1 MFLLEMQ
8 ESTLILYAPH
18 MADDILARL
27 KRSPVLCDGAMG
39 TLLYAKGIF
48 INRCYDELNLSQPDL
63 IRGIHHDYLQAGAE
77 IIETNTFGANA
88 FRLARHSLADKVP
101 DMNRMGARL
110 AREAAKSFDVWVAGS
125 VGPLGTRIEPLGKT
139 SFEEARRAFREQI
152 EALAEGGVDLLMLE
166 TFGYLEE
173 LHQAMLA
180 AKDVGAKLPLVVQV
194 TIDEDG
200 NCLDGSDPATFA
212 PRLEDWGADVI
223 GCNCSVGPVAMLD
236 AIERVRTLTS
246 LPLAAQPNAGIPR
259 SVEGRN
265 IYLCSPEYMASYARK
280 FVAAGA
286 RIVGGC
292 CGTTPDHIRVM
303 KSALRAGEA
312 RGKSGSAQVA
322 SAGAPRA
329 VPAQPLEERSV
340 LGAKLARGEFVTM
353 VEVVPPK
360 GTDIRKELEGS
371 RFLKSVGVDAV
382 NIPDSPRASARM
394 SNQALSLLVQRE
406 AGIDA
411 ILHYT
416 CRDRNVLCIQSDLL
430 GAAAVGIKNL
440 ICITGDPPKMGNY
453 PDATAVFDV
462 DAIGLVNIVHN
473 LNRGLDL
480 GGNPIG
486 PGTGFVI
493 GVGANPGLTDLDEE
507 VRRFEYKVA
516 AGAEYAVTQP
526 VFDIRLLENFL
537 RRIEHCRIPVVAG
550 IWPLVSVRNAEFMK
564 NELRVSVPDSI
575 LERMARAQTPEA
587 ARAEGVAIA
596 REMLVAVR
604 HTVQGA
610 QISAPQ
616 GRYSSAVDVLE
627 ALGGEASATA

>member
-1 MFLLEMQ
+1 MAADLLERTKQ
-8 ESTLILYAPH
+8 
-18 MADDILARL
+18 
-27 KRSPVLCDGAMG
+27 SPILCDGAMG
-39 TLLYAKGIF
+39 TLLYAKGVF

-77 IIETNTFGANA
+77 IVETNTFGANA
-88 FRLARHSLADKVP
+88 FRLARHSIAGKVK
-101 DMNRMGARL
+101 DINRSGAAL

-139 SFEEARRAFREQI
+139 SFEEARQAFREQI
-152 EALAEGGVDLLMLE
+152 AALAEGGVDLLMME

-180 AKDVGAKLPLVVQV
+180 AQDVGAKLPLVVQV

-200 NCLDGSDPATFA
+200 NCLDGSEPETFA
-212 PRLEDWGADVI
+212 PLLEEWGADVI

-236 AIERVRTLTS
+236 AIERVRAVSS

-292 CGTTPDHIRVM
+292 CGTTPEHIRVM
-303 KSALRAGEA
+303 KSGLRVGEA
-312 RGKSGSAQVA
+312 RGRAA
-322 SAGAPRA
+322 STHATGIATAPMPS
-329 VPAQPLEERSV
+329 PAQSIEERSE

-360 GTDIRKELEGS
+360 GTDIHKELDGA

-394 SNQALSLLVQRE
+394 SNQALSLLVQR
-406 AGIDA
+406 ATGIEA

-473 LNRGLDL
+473 LNRGLDI

-486 PGTGFVI
+486 AGTGFVI
-493 GVGANPGLTDLDEE
+493 GVGANPGLTELDEE
-507 VRRFEYKVA
+507 VRRFEFKVA

-537 RRIEHCRIPVVAG
+537 RRIEHCRIPIIAG

-575 LERMARAQTPEA
+575 LERMQRAATPEA
-587 ARAEGVAIA
+587 AREEGIAVA

-616 GRYSSAVDVLE
+616 SRYSAAVDVLE
-627 ALGGEASATA
+627 ALGTKSTMPA

>member
-1 MFLLEMQ
+1 
-8 ESTLILYAPH
+8 
-18 MADDILARL
+18 MASDFLARI
-27 KRSPVLCDGAMG
+27 KQSPVLCDGAMG

-48 INRCYDELNLSQPDL
+48 INRSYDELNLSQPDL
-63 IRGIHHDYLQAGAE
+63 IRGIHHEYLQAGAE
-77 IIETNTFGANA
+77 IIETNTFGGNS
-88 FRLARHSLADKVP
+88 FRLGRHSLADKVR
-101 DMNRMGARL
+101 DVNRAGARL

-139 SFEEARRAFREQI
+139 SFQEAREAFRQQI
-152 EALAEGGVDLLMLE
+152 ETLVEGGVDLLILE

-173 LHQAMLA
+173 IHQAMLA
-180 AKDVGAKLPLVVQV
+180 ARDVSKTLPIVAQV

-200 NCLDGSDPATFA
+200 NCLDGSDPQTFVS
-212 PRLEDWGADVI
+212 RLEEWGADVI

-236 AIERVRTLTS
+236 AMERVRAATS

-280 FVAAGA
+280 FVAAGV
-286 RIVGGC
+286 RLVGGC
-292 CGTTPDHIRVM
+292 CGTTPEHIRVM
-303 KSALRAGEA
+303 KSALRVGEA
-312 RGKSGSAQVA
+312 RGKAAAAHVA
-322 SAGAPRA
+322 GGQPAPATIAA
-329 VPAQPLEERSV
+329 VPLEKRSL
-340 LGAKLARGEFVTM
+340 LGAKLSRGEFVTM
-353 VEVVPPK
+353 VEIVPPK
-360 GTDIRKELEGS
+360 GIDVAKEVEGA

-382 NIPDSPRASARM
+382 NVPDSPRASARM
-394 SNQALSLLVQRE
+394 SNQALSLLIQRE
-406 AGIDA
+406 VSIDA

-486 PGTGFVI
+486 AGTGFVI
-493 GVGANPGLTDLDEE
+493 GVGANPGLTDMDEE
-507 VRRFEYKVA
+507 IRRFEYKVQ

-526 VFDIRLLENFL
+526 VFDLRLLENFL
-537 RRIEHCRIPVVAG
+537 KRIEPCRIPVVAG
-550 IWPLVSVRNAEFMK
+550 IWPLISVRNAEFMK

-575 LERMARAQTPEA
+575 LERMARAQTPEL

-596 REMLVAVR
+596 REMLIAAKQMA
-604 HTVQGA
+604 QGA

-616 GRYSSAVDVLE
+616 GRYNLAVDVLE
-627 ALGGEASATA
+627 ALGSSAPASAS